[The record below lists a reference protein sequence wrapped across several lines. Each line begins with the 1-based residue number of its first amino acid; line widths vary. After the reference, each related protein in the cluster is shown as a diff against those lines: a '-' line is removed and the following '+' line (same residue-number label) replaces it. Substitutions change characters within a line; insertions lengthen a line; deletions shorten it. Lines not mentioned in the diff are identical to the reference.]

1 MGFGSASGGS
11 EAMVK
16 TVFRGRAERLWGLL
30 LAIAL
35 AAAALP
41 AAAAEESPGGG
52 AELEF
57 HNNVGLFIGGATEFA
72 DERETSTLL
81 GFEYERGFTIEPA
94 MALDL
99 AGETDAILNYG
110 VVFGLNFWAGG
121 VRRSKAICPHC
132 GFRSGADLPGAATP
146 LHSVVLIQ
154 SSQVCGIVPC

>member
-57 HNNVGLFIGGATEFA
+57 HNNVGLFIGDATEFA

-81 GFEYERGFTIEPA
+81 GFEVGRFTIEPA

-110 VVFGLNFWAGG
+110 VVFGLNF
-121 VRRSKAICPHC
+121 
-132 GFRSGADLPGAATP
+132 
-146 LHSVVLIQ
+146 
-154 SSQVCGIVPC
+154 